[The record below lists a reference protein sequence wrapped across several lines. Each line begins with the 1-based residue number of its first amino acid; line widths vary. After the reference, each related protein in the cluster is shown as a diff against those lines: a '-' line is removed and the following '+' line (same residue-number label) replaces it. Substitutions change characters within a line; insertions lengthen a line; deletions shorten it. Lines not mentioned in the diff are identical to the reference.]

1 MIEKQQLLT
10 LVHSDA
16 KTQALLHL
24 SEEELCVLFG
34 AAFAGMKDYAQNN
47 PHHCYDLLTHAVHV
61 ALGIDDT
68 GIPKTD
74 FEVLRIAALWHDV
87 GKPFVAAEKAG
98 RTVYYNHAYHS
109 ALIAAPALERIGFSA
124 AEAGRICFFIQN
136 HDLFI
141 DFKLPEEIS
150 DTFAGRAINEKNVYR
165 AVNTAKKS
173 AYENGNYIP
182 TEFDFLLLT
191 RLSHADYAAQ
201 SEKAIYGGVVKDTKT
216 NKLKRI
222 EAIYRI
228 LAAQEK

>member
-16 KTQALLHL
+16 KIEALLQL
-24 SEEELCVLFG
+24 SGEELCVLFG

-98 RTVYYNHAYHS
+98 RTVYYNHAAHS

-124 AEAGRICFFIQN
+124 AEADKICFFVKT

-150 DTFAGRAINEKNVYR
+150 DTAAGRAINEKNVYR
-165 AVNTAKKS
+165 TVNVAKKS
-173 AYENGNYIP
+173 AYEKGTYIP

-191 RLSHADYAAQ
+191 RLSFADYAAQ
-201 SEKAIYGGVVKDTKT
+201 SEKVIYGGVVRDTKT

-222 EAIYRI
+222 AAIYRI